1 MEGPGRPTVMTDET
15 LQVLREAFLLD
26 CTDEEAC
33 FKANI
38 SPSTLYNYQVSN
50 PEYLELKKSYK
61 QNPFL
66 LARQSVIDGFVG
78 NPDLALKYLERK
90 KKDEFSLR
98 NELTGKDGKDL
109 PTPILASNVSK
120 NDSNREDTSSNEE
133 D

>member
-38 SPSTLYNYQVSN
+38 SPSTLYNYQKEN
-50 PEYLELKKSYK
+50 PEYLELKRSYK

-66 LARQSVIDGFVG
+66 LARESVIKGFT
-78 NPDLALKYLERK
+78 NPELALKYLERK

-98 NELTGKDGKDL
+98 SEITGENGKAIN
-109 PTPILASNVSK
+109 ILLSPEIAEK
-120 NDSNREDTSSNEE
+120 HGLKT
-133 D
+133 